1 MDFRRASKVVAYGS
15 HRWGVLFA
23 AVIFSSPL
31 IHAMIGNIRLEGWT
45 LGNTFSLAASLGIYL
60 SLIIFLA
67 SPIKCWWAFR
77 VALGIIVGACSAWIL
92 REVSYYFMAQPPAP
106 LFAWLLV
113 IVIGALSLRGILRPP
128 PDPKVEQQFVADE
141 GFSQPVAWWISA
153 LFYAVFL
160 IPLLLVMR
168 SCISRSADKR

>member
-15 HRWGVLFA
+15 RRRRALVAAVLFPL
-23 AVIFSSPL
+23 PL
-31 IHAMIGNIRLEGWT
+31 IHSMIGNIRLEGWT

-60 SLIIFLA
+60 ALIVFLA

-77 VALGIIVGACSAWIL
+77 VALGVIVGACSAWVF
-92 REVSYYFMAQPPAP
+92 REISYYFMALPPAP
-106 LFAWLLV
+106 VFAWALV
-113 IVIGALSLRGILRPP
+113 IVIGALSLSGIFKPP

-141 GFSQPVAWWISA
+141 GFRQPVAWWLSA

-160 IPLLLVMR
+160 IPLLLLMR
-168 SCISRSADKR
+168 SLYFSSS